1 MSEEKGKR
9 RGSRWL
15 AALAGLAGLTAGAVG
30 AALIVRRRG
39 ASQREQ
45 GKSIYPEYNRR
56 GADRWARP
64 GMTVVLRAEL
74 MPGRSRSERTF
85 RVAEVTPSGRV
96 LLEGF
101 NGEHAETEFE
111 PVR

>member
-1 MSEEKGKR
+1 MKHGSGVKR
-9 RGSRWL
+9 GTRWL
-15 AALAGLAGLTAGAVG
+15 GALAGLAGLTAGAVG
-30 AALIVRRRG
+30 AALLLRRRG
-39 ASQREQ
+39 GGAVSER
-45 GKSIYPEYNRR
+45 SIYPEYNRR
-56 GADRWARP
+56 SEDRGARP
-64 GMTVVLRAEL
+64 GMTVVMRAEL